1 MDQGTIVKSILGFA
15 RRSRKEALH
24 VMRVLTGRGQSHPW
38 HLSTCLTGQKAK
50 VPDGRASTH
59 PTEAEFSPG
68 LRSGWAVPIVA
79 ALVGVVWLPRG
90 VVHGAELASAA
101 ATILAGDAGRHVA
114 ALADDAFEGREAGTR
129 GGRAAGSYI
138 VEAIDHLG
146 LEPAGDAGGW
156 YQPFGSM
163 RNILALARGSDPTV
177 AEELVVVSAHY
188 DHVGYGNASNSYGP
202 FGFVHNGADDNASGV
217 AGLIEIA
224 EAIQALPSHPRRSI
238 LLAFWDGEEKG
249 LLGSSHFL
257 RVRPGPLR
265 DFRIV
270 FCINLDMIGRL
281 RGERVEVYGSRT
293 APGLRALT
301 VGVNNR
307 PGTRALELAYDWK
320 IDPDSDHY
328 SFIEKR
334 IPTLMFHTG
343 LHDNYHRPSDDVHLV
358 NLDGLEPVARLTFAT
373 AIAVADDPAV
383 PRTFRSECRQES
395 ESSRRMLEALAAG
408 GKRGRWG
415 IGSRSDPAEVQ
426 TPVVVR
432 VAPES
437 PAARGGLIVGD
448 RIVMIDGVPLMSQ
461 DDMVRRLGESA
472 DRVSV
477 LVDRRGRLV
486 QLELA
491 TQ

>member
-1 MDQGTIVKSILGFA
+1 M
-15 RRSRKEALH
+15 
-24 VMRVLTGRGQSHPW
+24 
-38 HLSTCLTGQKAK
+38 K
-50 VPDGRASTH
+50 VPSDW
-59 PTEAEFSPG
+59 G
-68 LRSGWAVPIVA
+68 LPIVA
-79 ALVGVVWLPRG
+79 AVVAVAWGQPG
-90 VVHGAELASAA
+90 IVAGAELAAARHVAAAA

-114 ALADDAFEGREAGTR
+114 ALADDAFEGREAGSR
-129 GGRAAGSYI
+129 GGRAAGAYI

-146 LEPAGDAGGW
+146 FDPAGDSGSF

-163 RNILALARGSDPTV
+163 RNILALVRGGDPTV
-177 AEELVVVSAHY
+177 ADELVIVSGHY
-188 DHVGYGNASNSYGP
+188 DHVGYGDASNSYGP

-224 EAIQALPSHPRRSI
+224 EALQALPTRPRRSI

-249 LLGSSHFL
+249 LLGSYHFL
-257 RVRPGPLR
+257 RVRPEPLR

-293 APGLRALT
+293 SPGLRSLT
-301 VGVNNR
+301 VAANNR
-307 PGTRALELAYDWK
+307 PGAAALELAYDWR

-328 SFIEKR
+328 SFIEKQ

-358 NLDGLEPVARLTFAT
+358 NLAGLEPVARLIFAT
-373 AIAVADDPAV
+373 AIAVADDSSG
-383 PRTFRSECRQES
+383 PRPFRTECRGES
-395 ESSRRMLEALAAG
+395 AASRRMLEALAAG

-415 IGSRSDPAEVQ
+415 IGTRGDAAEPQ

-432 VAPES
+432 VAADS

-448 RIVMIDGVPLMSQ
+448 RIMMIEGKPLVDQ
-461 DDMVRRLGESA
+461 NDMVRRLGEAGS
-472 DRVSV
+472 RVMV
-477 LVDRRGRLV
+477 IVDRRGRLV
-486 QLELA
+486 QIELDDTA
-491 TQ
+491 S